1 MKTHLSIV
9 AVTLVLLLA
18 ACDSKTSENSPNG
31 AENNNSESNS
41 SKSNSSK
48 SNSTVGNPVLRNS
61 KVNSIIVPDSEHSA
75 RNSLDWVGTYEGM
88 LPCADCEGIN
98 TTVVLAADFSYQLTR
113 VYVGKDA
120 MALNSRGQ
128 FSWNEA
134 GSTVL
139 LEAEQP
145 VQFFV
150 GENQLFMLDPLG
162 KRITGELAAR
172 YRLTKQQDT
181 ALPAADQG

>member
-31 AENNNSESNS
+31 AE
-41 SKSNSSK
+41 SNSSK

-75 RNSLDWVGTYEGM
+75 RNSLDWVGTYEGT

-120 MALNSRGQ
+120 MALNSSGQ

-150 GENQLFMLDPLG
+150 GENQLSMLDPLG